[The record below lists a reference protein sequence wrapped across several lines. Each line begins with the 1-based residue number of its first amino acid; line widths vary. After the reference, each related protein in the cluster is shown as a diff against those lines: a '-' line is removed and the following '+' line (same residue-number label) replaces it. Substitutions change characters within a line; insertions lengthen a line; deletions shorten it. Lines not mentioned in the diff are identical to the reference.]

1 MILAIVTPH
10 YFPSVRGNSIT
21 VQRIESSLRDQGLSV
36 QVFSLDR
43 QDGDAILAGLRRL
56 SPDLVHGFHAT
67 ATGPLV
73 VQAAGDLGIPAVV
86 TLTGTDVNQD
96 LFHPTFRATILTVL
110 EAARAIVVFHE
121 AIRDKLL
128 HESPTLRPRVHV
140 ISQAVRCD
148 ETRYDLRGKLSLDR
162 RHFVVF
168 HPAGIRRVKNIP
180 VVIPPLAALHQRHPH
195 LRYVLAGPVIEEDEG
210 ERVET
215 MLRDLPWAFYLSAVS
230 HEEIC
235 AILSQIEV
243 VISSSVSEGGMS
255 NAILEAM
262 SKGVPVLASDIEG
275 NRTVIVDGHDGF
287 LFRSEMDFVEKL
299 ERLLNDP
306 ALRYALGRRAMQ
318 KIETQFPLE
327 GEIGGH
333 LTLYQ
338 SLTARKGA

>member
-96 LFHPTFRATILTVL
+96 LFHPTFRATVLAAL

-162 RHFVVF
+162 RHFVAF

-210 ERVET
+210 KRVET